1 MTLLCD
7 EDFSQMDVGGDDG
20 VGVGGDDDVTLWMWG
35 GGVEAT
41 DDDDDD
47 DASLAYFR
55 GVLM

>member
-20 VGVGGDDDVTLWMWG
+20 VGVGGDEDVTLWMWG

-41 DDDDDD
+41 DNDD